1 MTIRKMEKRDYPAY
15 CALLFEVHGLHAE
28 NRPDIFK
35 EEAVFP
41 DEAAFE
47 NMLADTEQV
56 LLAAEEGG
64 EMIGMCLMEVRT
76 PKAAHV
82 HHRRIGHIGDLCVRS
97 DFRGRGIGT
106 QLYRAMKE
114 RAREMGLARIEL
126 MVWAFNEDAKR
137 FYEKLG
143 MNVRSYTM
151 EDRL

>member
-1 MTIRKMEKRDYPAY
+1 MTIRKMEKGDYPAY
-15 CALLFEVHGLHAE
+15 CALLSAVHGLHAG

-35 EEAVFP
+35 EEAVLP
-41 DEAAFE
+41 DEGAFE
-47 NMLADTEQV
+47 EMLADSGQV
-56 LLAAEEGG
+56 LLAAEEEG
-64 EMIGMCLMEVRT
+64 EMVGMCLMEIRM

-82 HHRRIGHIGDLCVRS
+82 HRRPFGWIGDLCVRS

-114 RAREMGLARIEL
+114 QAREMGLARIEL

-143 MNVRSYTM
+143 MSVRSDTM